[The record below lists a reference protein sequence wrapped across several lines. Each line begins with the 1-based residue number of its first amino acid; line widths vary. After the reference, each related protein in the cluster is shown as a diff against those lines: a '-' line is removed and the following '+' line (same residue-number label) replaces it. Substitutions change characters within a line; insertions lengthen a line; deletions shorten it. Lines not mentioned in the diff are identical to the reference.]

1 MPSTHHH
8 HHPHHFHSNN
18 LTTLTP
24 NSCLLAVLLVV
35 RSSSGPTL
43 TFHYPPR
50 PRLNSPLSRS
60 TRSTR
65 STSPTSSSS
74 SSSSGEDDDAD
85 ENSRTTTT
93 AAAAPAAS
101 DTESRSRGYLSR
113 RGGAGD
119 DGEKEKV
126 KKKHGGYDT
135 VLGFKSGFLAGL
147 LAPKAAAAKGRFE
160 MSVDDVIFLGSPVHV
175 RPDGTWRKRKKR
187 RRKSELEEGEEGE
200 EDVGGGG
207 VLVNGDGTVE
217 PEKRDASSPAVEA
230 ESETNGTATV
240 EDGDADDERDED
252 CDASLKEREGTMN
265 MFHVVFVLNPPELE
279 YHFRTA
285 EMFDYVVKRFSRAL
299 KYEQAKDGYVWREAE
314 KISRLK
320 ERAAHEDTSFS
331 DLWRQILDQSN
342 LAYAISRI
350 YSDICQ
356 NKIAHVILNNSLGLS
371 LQIPI
376 VSEIAVLPSITDP
389 QMPGLPLTT
398 ANSFGDDENEG
409 DTILAKHFTLLFL
422 EEVDAILKDIAAET
436 TDISASLA
444 HFVKSVKPTQSF
456 VQISTQC
463 GIPLHEIQIL
473 ARHLVHWRKARA
485 IPPIHQRNTYIV
497 SPNADMKRLTTLI
510 PLYTKAFPTLPG
522 ILKMLSLLSSKP
534 KPFATFI
541 PSKDHR
547 GAYLEILAWLIRYG
561 LVTELRNFAWV
572 KIPRHIKLAVH
583 RERLQKLRDAIM
595 PSPEDEELQQDEK
608 LDEDAFILEPSR
620 ASGIESAWLEMV
632 TRKHPPDVKALFERM
647 LKYLNGQHALEK
659 IAVREGISRKEVR
672 RVLVALNEVLVYARH
687 W

>member
-1 MPSTHHH
+1 MSSTH
-8 HHPHHFHSNN
+8 PHYFHSNN

-60 TRSTR
+60 TRSI
-65 STSPTSSSS
+65 SPTSSSS

-85 ENSRTTTT
+85 ENSGTTTT

-113 RGGAGD
+113 RGGGD
-119 DGEKEKV
+119 DGEKEKA
-126 KKKHGGYDT
+126 KKKHGGNDT
-135 VLGFKSGFLAGL
+135 VLGFRSGFLAGL
-147 LAPKAAAAKGRFE
+147 LAPKTAAAKGRFE
-160 MSVDDVIFLGSPVHV
+160 MSVDDVVFLGSPVHV
-175 RPDGTWRKRKKR
+175 RPDGLWRKRKKR
-187 RRKSELEEGEEGE
+187 RRKSELEEGEEGD

-207 VLVNGDGTVE
+207 RDLVNGDGNVE
-217 PEKRDASSPAVEA
+217 PEERDASSSVVEA
-230 ESETNGTATV
+230 ESETNRTATV

-252 CDASLKEREGTMN
+252 CDASLKDREGAMS
-265 MFHVVFVLNPPELE
+265 MFNVVFVLNPPELE

-320 ERAAHEDTSFS
+320 ERAAHEDTSFG

-398 ANSFGDDENEG
+398 ANSFGDEENEG

-422 EEVDAILKDIAAET
+422 EEVDVILKDITET

-510 PLYTKAFPTLPG
+510 PF
-522 ILKMLSLLSSKP
+522 LLSSKP

-547 GAYLEILAWLIRYG
+547 GTYLELLAWLIRYG

-583 RERLQKLRDAIM
+583 RERLQKLRDAIT
-595 PSPEDEELQQDEK
+595 PPEDEELQQDER
-608 LDEDAFILEPSR
+608 LDEDAFILEPSK